1 MARAIRDVPAFPEEA
16 DLTPTP
22 WEEITETAVL
32 GDATLA
38 TKEKGKRVIDAAVDK
53 MARKS
58 CGESRRGWR
67 NRRDPFRDEDA
78 V

>member
-53 MARKS
+53 MA
-58 CGESRRGWR
+58 EILRREQERLAEAPG
-67 NRRDPFRDEDA
+67 
-78 V
+78 